1 MRTEKE
7 IKTELAELLN
17 AEKPDYSA
25 ILALSNELAQLDS
38 EHVRFSVDAGLI
50 NRLGTEL
57 VSRQETAVSELVKNA
72 YDADAKTVSLKFIN
86 SECIGG
92 DLVISDDG
100 NGMTREQLIDG
111 FMRISSSDKID
122 NPISPIYHRK
132 RAGKKGIGRFA
143 VQRLG
148 TKLIIRTKSIECN
161 CGYEVVINWDEY
173 ESNANLM
180 EISHTI
186 REIQPEFD
194 KGTILTILNLRDKW
208 SEASIRRIY
217 RYVIEIM
224 QPISLSSEN
233 ILTTEDPGFIAK
245 FLIEENGIQI
255 PLIDSSKDITKYA
268 IGEFTGEINSSHLGS
283 YKVKSDRLGIDF
295 SGQIGMDPDDVNSPF
310 YAIKNIKYKAYY
322 FIYDTALIPKQHLNA
337 IRKLANLSA
346 GIKLYRNGFRVLPYG
361 EPGDDWLSFDMSSR
375 RRSILPTHTNLSFF
389 GFVEITDDSGDFEET
404 SSREGLLN
412 NIAMIQLQNFMYRAI
427 INSVI
432 KIAENRNIKIVSGQK
447 KDDKGNWEKIE
458 IRVRNIAHTLDELD
472 KALEE
477 QEPSLVARRKRK
489 EQLKKVKQELDE
501 VAKLQKAET
510 KRLFKEQSML
520 RVLSSVG
527 LTISQFVHEIKYNLD
542 NIQDDIRFLM
552 NELQDQHDSLKRVI
566 ILDKN
571 FANFATYTSYFYDVI
586 SLNVVKDLRPIE
598 LREVVRPFIKTMSHD
613 ASKSGIE
620 FCSPIFNGFNLY
632 TIPMHPSE
640 WSSILFNLYTNAKKA
655 IKRTDNAGKILI
667 ECGITEKQVYLE
679 FSDNGDGIPKE
690 NEDKIF
696 EEFFTTTS
704 AKTLESIDTINEI
717 TGTGLGLKIVK
728 DIVSSYRGNI
738 MVVSPKG
745 DFATC
750 LRIEIPKAKDND
762 IY

>member
-1 MRTEKE
+1 MRTEQE

-86 SECIGG
+86 SEGIGG
-92 DLVISDDG
+92 NLVISDDG

-111 FMRISSSDKID
+111 FMRISSSDKVD

-161 CGYEVVINWDEY
+161 CAYEVVINWDEY

-295 SGQIGMDPDDVNSPF
+295 SGQIGMDPDDVNK
-310 YAIKNIKYKAYY
+310 I
-322 FIYDTALIPKQHLNA
+322 
-337 IRKLANLSA
+337 
-346 GIKLYRNGFRVLPYG
+346 G
-361 EPGDDWLSFDMSSR
+361 
-375 RRSILPTHTNLSFF
+375 
-389 GFVEITDDSGDFEET
+389 
-404 SSREGLLN
+404 
-412 NIAMIQLQNFMYRAI
+412 RAH
-427 INSVI
+427 V
-432 KIAENRNIKIVSGQK
+432 
-447 KDDKGNWEKIE
+447 
-458 IRVRNIAHTLDELD
+458 
-472 KALEE
+472 
-477 QEPSLVARRKRK
+477 
-489 EQLKKVKQELDE
+489 
-501 VAKLQKAET
+501 
-510 KRLFKEQSML
+510 
-520 RVLSSVG
+520 
-527 LTISQFVHEIKYNLD
+527 
-542 NIQDDIRFLM
+542 
-552 NELQDQHDSLKRVI
+552 
-566 ILDKN
+566 
-571 FANFATYTSYFYDVI
+571 
-586 SLNVVKDLRPIE
+586 
-598 LREVVRPFIKTMSHD
+598 
-613 ASKSGIE
+613 
-620 FCSPIFNGFNLY
+620 
-632 TIPMHPSE
+632 
-640 WSSILFNLYTNAKKA
+640 
-655 IKRTDNAGKILI
+655 
-667 ECGITEKQVYLE
+667 
-679 FSDNGDGIPKE
+679 
-690 NEDKIF
+690 
-696 EEFFTTTS
+696 
-704 AKTLESIDTINEI
+704 
-717 TGTGLGLKIVK
+717 
-728 DIVSSYRGNI
+728 
-738 MVVSPKG
+738 
-745 DFATC
+745 
-750 LRIEIPKAKDND
+750 
-762 IY
+762 